1 VHKWACKPL
10 LYVTFRHI
18 MLQLCRDKLKICQSN
33 HFLFVFK
40 VVTFLEL
47 LTSCELCKLWSLS
60 LFQAPAG
67 TCRQVDLKFKLS
79 RIPMGAPTPHF
90 NKISHSDIK
99 CLYFI
104 SLFYVLILL
113 VAQAASQFLRIQVRP
128 LNEAHDQ
135 QGAKQPHLQV

>member
-1 VHKWACKPL
+1 MQTTIVCYFQTYNVATLSRQIKNLSKQSLFICVQSGHFSRASHFMRVVQIL
-10 LYVTFRHI
+10 VT
-18 MLQLCRDKLKICQSN
+18 
-33 HFLFVFK
+33 
-40 VVTFLEL
+40 VTV
-47 LTSCELCKLWSLS
+47 S